1 MTDTV
6 KGSEQVVANAREAK
20 IAAERAEVVRLAA
33 EVAAGGRKEIPVKAT
48 VNPDSDYEHEVS
60 LTLRVPTLDDHAVIG
75 AVASVYHAGTTFAQL
90 SPWDRELAR
99 ARATVE
105 VLAVGPFPE
114 WLPADEDGR
123 PATGKMT
130 GYAKLVAVF
139 RKFNA
144 VVAAFQ

>member
-1 MTDTV
+1 MTDTA

-20 IAAERAEVVRLAA
+20 LAAEKAEIVRLAA
-33 EVAAGGRKEIPVKAT
+33 EVAAGRSKEIPVKAT
-48 VNPDSDYEHEVS
+48 ANPDSDYQQEVS

-75 AVASVYHAGTTFAQL
+75 AVASVYHAGTPFAQL
-90 SPWDRELAR
+90 SMWDRELAR

-105 VLAVGPFPE
+105 VLAVAPFPE
-114 WLPADEDGR
+114 WLPLDEENR

-130 GYAKLVAVF
+130 SYAKLIAIF